1 VVVVDGGIESSKSQS
16 ITSLGLGLERE
27 EIKVIINFVSFEL

>member
-1 VVVVDGGIESSKSQS
+1 VVVVDGGTESSKSQS

-27 EIKVIINFVSFEL
+27 EIKVILIFVSFEL